1 MSSPSL
7 SNSSDSNTS
16 DEILQALAPW
26 SKPRTLLPNQIL
38 FQESDTQSSLFI
50 VQSGL
55 IELAMHVPGRS
66 QVPILSVASGEL
78 IAWSALLTK
87 QPMTCSAKAIEE
99 SQLLEIPVEAIEQLA
114 SQNPTFGKNFYRWIA
129 LGLSHRLTATRLQLL
144 DLFQH
149 PNA

>member
-1 MSSPSL
+1 MPPPSFSSVSH
-7 SNSSDSNTS
+7 
-16 DEILQALAPW
+16 EILETLSPW
-26 SKPRTLLPNQIL
+26 SKTRNLLPNQML
-38 FQESDTQSSLFI
+38 FRESDTQSSLFI

-66 QVPILSVASGEL
+66 MVPILSVASGEL

-99 SQLLEIPVEAIEQLA
+99 TQLLEIPVEAIELLA
-114 SQNPTFGKNFYRWIA
+114 LQNPAFGKDFYRWIA
-129 LGLSHRLTATRLQLL
+129 LGLSHRLMATRLQLL

>member
-1 MSSPSL
+1 ML
-7 SNSSDSNTS
+7 FRESDS
-16 DEILQALAPW
+16 
-26 SKPRTLLPNQIL
+26 
-38 FQESDTQSSLFI
+38 QSSLFI

-66 QVPILSVASGEL
+66 MVPILSVASGEL

-99 SQLLEIPVEAIEQLA
+99 TQLLEIPVEAIEQLA
-114 SQNPTFGKNFYRWIA
+114 LKNPAFGQDFYRWIA
-129 LGLSHRLTATRLQLL
+129 LGLSHRLMATRLQLL